1 MNIQKWLNGNTS
13 NLKGKTVAIT
23 GSTGKIVGHVTK
35 VLAGLDADLILLNRN
50 KEKTENQ
57 IQELSSLYPNIKIE
71 FIPCDLSNF
80 DSVCSA
86 TEILKQKQVDVLFLS
101 AGVYNI
107 ARFKT
112 DLGYDN
118 VFQTNFVSHY
128 YIAKEL
134 INNIK
139 SANGK
144 IVAISSIA
152 YNYSKHDET
161 DIDFST
167 RKKHS
172 QVYGN
177 SKRFLTF
184 SLMELCKKENVN
196 LSVVHPGLT
205 LTEMTNHYPKA
216 INWLVKF
223 FIGLFCPNVEKASL
237 SLIKGVFE
245 NTTYHEWIGPPILKV
260 YGKPKK
266 IKLKSCTEIES
277 NKIYKIA
284 EDIYFNIKKEN

>member
-23 GSTGKIVGHVTK
+23 GSTGKIVGHVAK
-35 VLAGLDADLILLNRN
+35 VLAGLDANLILLNRN
-50 KEKTENQ
+50 KEKTEKQ

-152 YNYSKHDET
+152 HNYSKINEN
-161 DIDFST
+161 DIDFSLN
-167 RKKHS
+167 KKHS
-172 QVYGN
+172 KVYGN

-216 INWLVKF
+216 INWLVKLA
-223 FIGLFCPNVEKASL
+223 IGLFCPSIKKASL

-245 NTTYHEWIGPPILKV
+245 NTAYLEWIGPPILKV

>member
-1 MNIQKWLNGNTS
+1 MNIKKWIEENTTS
-13 NLKGKTVAIT
+13 LKGKTIAIT
-23 GSTGKIVGHVTK
+23 GSTGKIVGHVVK
-35 VLAGLDADLILLNRN
+35 VLAKIDANLIFLNRN
-50 KEKTENQ
+50 KEKTERQ
-57 IQELSSLYPNIKIE
+57 IQQLSSLYPNIKIE
-71 FIPCDLSNF
+71 FIHCDLS
-80 DSVCSA
+80 DIESVKSA
-86 TEILKQKQVDVLFLS
+86 TNTLKQKQIDVLFLS

-134 INNIK
+134 IRNIK

-144 IVAISSIA
+144 ILAVSSIA
-152 YNYSKHDET
+152 HNYSKINEN
-161 DIDFST
+161 DIDFSSI
-167 RKKHS
+167 KKHS
-172 QVYGN
+172 KVYGN

-184 SLMELCKKENVN
+184 SLMELCKKENVG

-223 FIGLFCPNVEKASL
+223 FIGLFCPSKEKASL
-237 SLIKGVFE
+237 PLIKGVFE
-245 NTTYHEWIGPPILKV
+245 NTDYHEWIGPPILKV

-266 IKLKSCTEIES
+266 IKLKSCSEDES
-277 NKIYKIA
+277 KRIFEIA
-284 EDIYFNIKKEN
+284 ENIYLNIKKAE